1 MAKNICNGKK
11 TGDGTENAF
20 IDYSKSLV
28 KTFVLLMVVILFF
41 SLKNML
47 VSGTA
52 TMFTSA
58 LFVLG
63 ATLLF
68 SIINVT
74 DKYIYNNVI
83 LGVGIALG
91 LSFSGLGGMSFDT
104 SSGGIPIGA
113 GAKVTSMAV

>member
-11 TGDGTENAF
+11 TGDGAENAF

-47 VSGTA
+47 VKGEVS
-52 TMFTSA
+52 MFTSA

-63 ATLLF
+63 ATLLL

-83 LGVGIALG
+83 LGLGIALG
-91 LSFSGLGGMSFDT
+91 LSFMDLGGMSF
-104 SSGGIPIGA
+104 GPKGA
-113 GAKVTSMAV
+113 IAPATAVAVPV